1 MPNTHWECQLC
12 FCSFSGHCD
21 EKELKTHVAE
31 DHNRPDAWFA
41 TPDEFEDL
49 FKKRVVQWN

>member
-1 MPNTHWECQLC
+1 
-12 FCSFSGHCD
+12 
-21 EKELKTHVAE
+21 LKTHVAE